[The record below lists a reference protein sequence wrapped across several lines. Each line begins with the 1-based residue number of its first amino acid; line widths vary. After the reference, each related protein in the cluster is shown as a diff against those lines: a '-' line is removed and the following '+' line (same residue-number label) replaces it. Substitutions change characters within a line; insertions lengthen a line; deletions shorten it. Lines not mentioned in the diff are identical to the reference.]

1 MEHVPA
7 TYRVPSWD
15 EHAIKTYDGTRKVV
29 RASVKKTCPG
39 GIGGKATLEH
49 LMIYDDDGAAA
60 FVGMELVVGR
70 LAQLEGREVLQH
82 VGRYEDGEASATRDT
97 ISRWSSTCPDR

>member
-70 LAQLEGREVLQH
+70 LAQLEGRDVLQH